1 MNNRQESS
9 HYPPQPPPQG
19 MAIHSLDIRSS
30 VSQTHG
36 ENVGRMRPTSSTV
49 IKVQAQGVLD
59 FQAHFIQFQEIT
71 LIFNFFHLNFNN
83 RMIE

>member
-1 MNNRQESS
+1 
-9 HYPPQPPPQG
+9 

-59 FQAHFIQFQEIT
+59 FQTHFIQFQEIT

-83 RMIE
+83 RMIEWNETYQ